1 MIVNHSNIQRWM
13 FEYFEGN
20 LSLHEQIE
28 LREFVKQN
36 PEYGDDFEE
45 WGKTRLEEDPAPL
58 FPHASTLL
66 VKERNWLPT
75 MWRGAAVL
83 LVLFSTSLIYMVS
96 NDWGASSEN
105 VVNIMP
111 VENGELQFENAV
123 FSGDYINRHDSSI
136 EKTPGL
142 LSEKK
147 QAIAAASVVFASE
160 RSGTTIAHERK
171 EVKFEKLTV
180 LELNPLIGQE
190 SNESSDFYY
199 SASSS
204 TTNEADVFVSSM
216 VTLVDQPQLLLGNKV
231 TLAHMMASM
240 ESELINIDGDKEEK
254 DRKAR
259 MKQFDRL
266 FARKIGLT
274 NLSDPI
280 FIKDKGDVLNVNP
293 ALIGA
298 SGGSRVNVLYRN
310 QWRGTGNASNRY
322 ALTYDQHVERLH
334 GGVGIGIERLD
345 YEKGMYSG
353 YSAKLGYAPRF
364 NISREVS
371 LSVAAAFIVNQ
382 LEVDFD
388 NYRYDSQVE
397 LVKGDVNDTYEYG
410 YIPRTDKIVYKDLS
424 MGVMLNTPFCYIGGS
439 AEHLTEPG
447 QNLYTSDLGE
457 ENKLKRKYSV
467 QIGTDYKKN
476 AASKLA
482 FSPQLIFENQGG
494 KSELWANSSFRFNNL
509 IAGTGISTDKSVKGI
524 LGIQGKN
531 LRLMYSYDLTRSDLL
546 MQTKGSHE
554 ASIRVLFNSKKT
566 KSPLAF
572 L

>member
-1 MIVNHSNIQRWM
+1 M
-13 FEYFEGN
+13 FDYFEGN

-45 WGKTRLEEDPAPL
+45 WGKARLEEDSAPL

-83 LVLFSTSLIYMVS
+83 LLLFSTSLIYMVS
-96 NDWGASSEN
+96 NDWDAFSEN
-105 VVNIMP
+105 VVDITSI
-111 VENGELQFENAV
+111 ENGGSPFENPV
-123 FSGDYINRHDSSI
+123 FSGVYNNLNNSSK
-136 EKTPGL
+136 EETPAL
-142 LSEKK
+142 LFEKK
-147 QAIAAASVVFASE
+147 QAGAANIAVLATK
-160 RSGTTIAHERK
+160 RSSPTMAQGPNEM
-171 EVKFEKLTV
+171 KLEMLPVIELSPLV
-180 LELNPLIGQE
+180 LQE
-190 SNESSDFYY
+190 SYESDDFYY
-199 SASSS
+199 SSSS
-204 TTNEADVFVSSM
+204 SANNEADVFVSSV
-216 VTLVDQPQLLLGNKV
+216 VTLVDQPQMLLGNKV

-240 ESELINIDGDKEEK
+240 ENEGINIDGDKEEK

-298 SGGSRVNVLYRN
+298 GGASRINALYRS
-310 QWRGTGNASNRY
+310 QWRGTGNTSNRY
-322 ALTYDQHVERLH
+322 ALTYDQLVEQLH
-334 GGVGIGIERLD
+334 GGIGVGIERLD

-410 YIPRTDKIVYKDLS
+410 YIPRTDKIVYKDVS
-424 MGVMLNTPFCYIGGS
+424 MGVMLNTPFCFIGGS

-457 ENKLKRKYSV
+457 ENRLKRKYSV

-494 KSELWANSSFRFNNL
+494 KSELWVSSSFRFNNL

-524 LGIQGKN
+524 FGIQGKN
-531 LRLMYSYDLTRSDLL
+531 LRLMYSYDLTRSELL
-546 MQTKGSHE
+546 METKGSHE

>member
-1 MIVNHSNIQRWM
+1 M
-13 FEYFEGN
+13 FDYFEGN

-45 WGKTRLEEDPAPL
+45 WGKARLEEDSAPL

-83 LVLFSTSLIYMVS
+83 LLLFSTSLIYMVS
-96 NDWGASSEN
+96 NDWDAFSEN
-105 VVNIMP
+105 VVDITSI
-111 VENGELQFENAV
+111 ENGGSPFENPV
-123 FSGDYINRHDSSI
+123 FSGVYNNLNNSSK
-136 EKTPGL
+136 EETPAL
-142 LSEKK
+142 LFEKK
-147 QAIAAASVVFASE
+147 QAGAANIAVLATK
-160 RSGTTIAHERK
+160 RSSPTMAQGPNEM
-171 EVKFEKLTV
+171 KLEMLPVIELSPLV
-180 LELNPLIGQE
+180 LQE
-190 SNESSDFYY
+190 SYESDDFYY
-199 SASSS
+199 SSSS
-204 TTNEADVFVSSM
+204 SANNEADVFVSSV
-216 VTLVDQPQLLLGNKV
+216 VTLVDQPQMLLGNKV

-240 ESELINIDGDKEEK
+240 ENEGINIDGDKEEK

-298 SGGSRVNVLYRN
+298 DGASRINALYRS
-310 QWRGTGNASNRY
+310 QWRGTGNTSNRY
-322 ALTYDQHVERLH
+322 ALTYDQHVEQLH
-334 GGVGIGIERLD
+334 GGIGVGIERLD

-353 YSAKLGYAPRF
+353 YSAKVGYAPRF

-410 YIPRTDKIVYKDLS
+410 YIPRTDKIVYKDVS
-424 MGVMLNTPFCYIGGS
+424 MGVMLNTPFCFIGGS

-457 ENKLKRKYSV
+457 ENRLKRKYSV

-494 KSELWANSSFRFNNL
+494 KSELWVSSSFRFNNL

-524 LGIQGKN
+524 FGIQGKN
-531 LRLMYSYDLTRSDLL
+531 LRLMYSYDLTRSELL
-546 MQTKGSHE
+546 METKGSHE

>member
-1 MIVNHSNIQRWM
+1 M
-13 FEYFEGN
+13 FDYFEGN

-36 PEYGDDFEE
+36 PEYGDDFKE
-45 WGKTRLEEDPAPL
+45 WGKARLEEDSAPL

-66 VKERNWLPT
+66 VKERNWLPK

-83 LVLFSTSLIYMVS
+83 LLLFSTSLLYIVS
-96 NDWGASSEN
+96 NDWNASSEN
-105 VVNIMP
+105 VVDITSI
-111 VENGELQFENAV
+111 ENGESQFENPV
-123 FSGDYINRHDSSI
+123 FSGVYNNLHNSSK
-136 EKTPGL
+136 EDTPEP
-142 LSEKK
+142 LSDKK
-147 QAIAAASVVFASE
+147 QAVAAISAGFSAE
-160 RSGTTIAHERK
+160 RSGATMTQDLN
-171 EVKFEKLTV
+171 EVEFEKLSA
-180 LELNPLIGQE
+180 LELSPMIWQKSHE
-190 SNESSDFYY
+190 SDDFYY
-199 SASSS
+199 SSNSS
-204 TTNEADVFVSSM
+204 THNEADVFVSSV
-216 VTLVDQPQLLLGNKV
+216 VTLVDQPQMLLGNEV

-240 ESELINIDGDKEEK
+240 ENEGINIDGDKEEK

-280 FIKDKGDVLNVNP
+280 FIKDKGDILNVNP
-293 ALIGA
+293 ALIGS
-298 SGGSRVNVLYRN
+298 SGSSRFNVLCRS

-322 ALTYDQHVERLH
+322 ALTYDQHVEQLH
-334 GGVGIGIERLD
+334 GGIGVGIERLD

-410 YIPRTDKIVYKDLS
+410 YIPRTDKIIYKDLS
-424 MGVMLNTPFCYIGGS
+424 MGVMLNTPFCFIGGS

-447 QNLYTSDLGE
+447 QNLYTADLGV

-494 KSELWANSSFRFNNL
+494 KSELWVSSSFRFNNL

-531 LRLMYSYDLTRSDLL
+531 LRLMYSYDLTKSDLL